1 MKWSDR
7 TGSMAGAFQAALR
20 LGNVAFAAHLEIS
33 VRMGRCLVSE
43 TGACPRGW
51 RCSSSRHSLRAG
63 VGVGQ
68 PSGRGNPR
76 SRLAAA

>member
-1 MKWSDR
+1 MKWRD
-7 TGSMAGAFQAALR
+7 GAGGMACAFQAALR
-20 LGNVAFAAHLEIS
+20 LSNVAFAAHLEIS

-43 TGACPRGW
+43 TGASPRGW
-51 RCSSSRHSLRAG
+51 RCSSSRHSLWGG

-68 PSGRGNPR
+68 QSGRGNPR